1 MKKQIKLQSRYR
13 EDKNYLNRIGDE
25 TSRRYS
31 LQTEFNY
38 LRVGIVEGDPNTY
51 SFVDPSGGPFMQKG
65 TIIDGNKIKSIS
77 RGEEGVIIEFEE

>member
-1 MKKQIKLQSRYR
+1 MKKQIKLSSRYI

-31 LQTEFNY
+31 LQTEFDY
-38 LRVGIVEGDPNTY
+38 RVGIVAGDTDAY

-65 TIIDGNKIKSIS
+65 TVIDGNVIKSIS
-77 RGEEGVIIEFEE
+77 RGEEGIIIEFEE